1 MALNL
6 VEIPTE
12 KKDRADSVIAVL
24 EEMLARAKRG
34 EIESLDIVFSMP
46 GGEWGSVASLAVD
59 MRLSAAM
66 LMELAMRRI
75 GFTFEDR
82 P

>member
-12 KKDRADSVIAVL
+12 KKDRVASVISVL
-24 EEMLARAKRG
+24 EDMLARANIG
-34 EIESLDIVFSMP
+34 EIESVDIVFTIP

-59 MRLSAAM
+59 VRLSAAM

-75 GFTFEDR
+75 GFKCDEVT
-82 P
+82 